1 MSEFDEFFIFRDA
14 GYYGRTMI
22 LLLHKKDQYAWSLM
36 ARLFLKEIIVNG
48 KRSYYKEIAD
58 TKKISNFIKYALLNE
73 KFSFKFICKK
83 EGGRFTNQIYKVL
96 EDEEIEYVTTV
107 TFLFYDDEMSIEI
120 YRPLGDELIQN
131 VRLSLENY
139 YRKYLATHRKVTE
152 VFLMEGSKNVDIDG
166 YGLGKLPEQPRNL
179 ARLTVLDYLG
189 LGYKKPLRPDLSYLY
204 TQPRLS
210 GFKRE
215 RELQ

>member
-1 MSEFDEFFIFRDA
+1 MSEFDEFFIFKNA
-14 GYYGRTMI
+14 EYYGRTLI
-22 LLLHKKDQYAWSLM
+22 WLLHKNDKYWSLM

-58 TKKISNFIKYALLNE
+58 RKKISNFIKYALLNE
-73 KFSFKFICKK
+73 KFLFKFVCIK
-83 EGGRFTNQIYKVL
+83 EAGRYTNQIYKVL
-96 EDEEIEYVTTV
+96 EDEELEYVTTV
-107 TFLFYDDEMSIEI
+107 TFNFYDDEMSIEI
-120 YRPLGDELIQN
+120 YRPLDSELIQN

-152 VFLMEGSKNVDIDG
+152 VFLMEGSKNVDKDG
-166 YGLGKLPEQPRNL
+166 YGLGKLPEQPRNFG
-179 ARLTVLDYLG
+179 RLTVLDYLG
-189 LGYKKPLRPDLSYLY
+189 LGYKKPLRPDISYLY
-204 TQPRLS
+204 TQPRAS